1 MSGDIFDSHNLGDA
15 TGIRAEARMR
25 RLDPGQNPM
34 CDDLTIGNYKV
45 CLAGFMGQSCPPHRV
60 FQVSY
65 SHRLRP
71 PWAGMLLCISAFL
84 AQEPP
89 GASFIRGLWLR
100 YFPAVSTEISL
111 WRWRQGRGP
120 DQDIILHCFFY
131 SQLSPF
137 FLLPVSQVHK
147 MAGTFCSV
155 VLSSETIFSICTARH
170 LTDPCPLPFQEGKW
184 RSEEPALL
192 FFRFLLI

>member
-34 CDDLTIGNYKV
+34 CDLTIGNYKV
-45 CLAGFMGQSCPPHRV
+45 CLAGFMGQSCPPHIV

-89 GASFIRGLWLR
+89 GASLSGVFGWDT
-100 YFPAVSTEISL
+100 F
-111 WRWRQGRGP
+111 
-120 DQDIILHCFFY
+120 
-131 SQLSPF
+131 QLSLLKLPYGGGGMGEALTKTLFFTVFSTPSFPPF
-137 FLLPVSQVHK
+137 SCSQSPRFTKWQELFVRWSL
-147 MAGTFCSV
+147 AVRQFFPSV
-155 VLSSETIFSICTARH
+155 LHVIWLTLSHCHSRRENGAV
-170 LTDPCPLPFQEGKW
+170 
-184 RSEEPALL
+184 RSQHYI
-192 FFRFLLI
+192 FFRFLLM